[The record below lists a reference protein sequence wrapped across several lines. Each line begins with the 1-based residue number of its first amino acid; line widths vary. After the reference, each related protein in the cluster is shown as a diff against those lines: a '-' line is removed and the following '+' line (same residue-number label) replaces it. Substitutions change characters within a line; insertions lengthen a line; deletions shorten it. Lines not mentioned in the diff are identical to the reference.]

1 MVARARRSP
10 STRLYS
16 LVPRSSQWPS
26 TSTSMLPFDRSH
38 AALASR
44 SRAASGRMV
53 ALSKSKWMPVKL
65 AVSAKSFG
73 GAGAGGAGAAA
84 GASWAGAAGAGATDC
99 GTPVG
104 AGADAWLRAG
114 RLAQPTTASTVA
126 TIRTGRRSGS
136 ARLTYKDLLLTHGDG
151 PAPPTLVAGESN
163 VLPGH
168 ACCAGAVTNREPH
181 VSARGERSGL
191 GLPRR
196 PLVARSAAGNESDK
210 SGGAQRRQ
218 CEVPESHS
226 KASSDVTVVT
236 PQVQG
241 VYPIVESRSSSQQW
255 ERTCRALEPGYPRL
269 GHDGPRG
276 PRSHPAPG
284 TVAPDLD

>member
-1 MVARARRSP
+1 
-10 STRLYS
+10 
-16 LVPRSSQWPS
+16 
-26 TSTSMLPFDRSH
+26 
-38 AALASR
+38 
-44 SRAASGRMV
+44 
-53 ALSKSKWMPVKL
+53 
-65 AVSAKSFG
+65 
-73 GAGAGGAGAAA
+73 
-84 GASWAGAAGAGATDC
+84 
-99 GTPVG
+99 PVG

-114 RLAQPTTASTVA
+114 LLAQPTTASMVA
-126 TIRTGRRSGS
+126 TIRTGRRSGR

-151 PAPPTLVAGESN
+151 PAPPTLVAGESD

-168 ACCAGAVTNREPH
+168 VCCAGAVTNREPH
-181 VSARGERSGL
+181 VSARGEVSGM

-218 CEVPESHS
+218 CEVPESHR

-236 PQVQG
+236 PQVQRVCPLSNRG
-241 VYPIVESRSSSQQW
+241 VRPSKW
-255 ERTCRALEPGYPRL
+255 ERTCRVLDPGYPRF

-284 TVAPDLD
+284 TVARDLHGAPRQRASAQRGRYQGRRPPGVVRFRGDAAHRPLLQSAASRRRRGCEGSCCPGILRRSI